1 MKYLK
6 VFDNFRINESDTHSK
21 KHYIVFRA
29 YPNGFGDM
37 HDSND
42 INQWIEQNFTDIET
56 LSKNLKD
63 FNHNV
68 GLVIFK
74 WSDHHAGTNIDNVKG
89 IDLYTSTYTGK
100 QPEGITGF
108 SVDEFKS
115 KFC

>member
-1 MKYLK
+1 MKIK
-6 VFDNFRINESDTHSK
+6 SFSNFILNESDTHSK
-21 KHYIVFRA
+21 KYYIVFRA
-29 YPNGFGDM
+29 YPGGFGEIK
-37 HDSND
+37 DSNE
-42 INQWIEQNFTDIET
+42 INQWIEENFTDIET
-56 LSKNLKD
+56 LSKNIKD
-63 FNHNV
+63 LYHNA

-74 WSDHHAGTNIDNVKG
+74 WRDVHAGTNIDNVKG